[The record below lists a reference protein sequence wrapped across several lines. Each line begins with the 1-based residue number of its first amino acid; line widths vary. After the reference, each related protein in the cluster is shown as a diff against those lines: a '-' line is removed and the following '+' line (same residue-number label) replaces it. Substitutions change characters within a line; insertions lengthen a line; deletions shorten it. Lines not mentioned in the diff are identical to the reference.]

1 MKYIY
6 RFFLVLAIL
15 ISLIAI
21 GLKVTGNGF
30 LIRGVWIT
38 YLHGE
43 TSATI
48 DDLKF
53 FDSDTIKSSHEK
65 TEWSIHP
72 EYNKKE
78 LSDSLARTLEISE
91 SVAFLVLKNDQII
104 EEHYWDEYS
113 DSSLSNSFSMA
124 KSITT
129 MLVQIAIEKGFITSW
144 DQKVVDFLDELPG
157 QHREKLSFKHL
168 STMTA
173 GLDWNEH
180 YTNPFDI
187 TAKTYY
193 GRNIPE
199 LLYKQVS
206 VSEVPGVNYEY
217 QSGATQYLG
226 MALEKATGQSLA
238 WLAQEWLW
246 KPMGAEHDAFWR
258 LDDKGGNALSFCC
271 FNSNARDFARFGKL
285 LSHNGSWNG
294 NQIIDSSFVALAS
307 QGNKVPYYG
316 YSFWI
321 DDQHFDTPIFYMRG
335 ILGQY
340 IISIPEKDL
349 VIVRLGKRRLEKA
362 QGSVHPL
369 DFISICSEVIKAY

>member
-1 MKYIY
+1 MKYIL
-6 RFFLVLAIL
+6 RFFLILALL

-21 GLKVTGNGF
+21 GLKVSGNGF

-53 FDSDTIKSSHEK
+53 FDSEIIASSDSKQPWEIHPNYNK
-65 TEWSIHP
+65 TE
-72 EYNKKE
+72 
-78 LSDSLARTLEISE
+78 LSEALKQTLEISE
-91 SVAFLVLKNDQII
+91 SVAFMVLKNDKIVQ
-104 EEHYWDEYS
+104 EQYWDDYS

-129 MLVQIAIEKGFITSW
+129 MLVQIAIEKGCISSW
-144 DQKVVDFLDELPG
+144 DQKVVDFIGELKG
-157 QHREKLSFKHL
+157 EHREKLSFKHL

-193 GRNIPE
+193 GRDVPQLMYDE
-199 LLYKQVS
+199 VS
-206 VSEVPGVNYEY
+206 VKFIPGEKYEY
-217 QSGATQYLG
+217 QSGATQILG
-226 MALEKATGQSLA
+226 MALEEATGKSVANLA
-238 WLAQEWLW
+238 SDWLW
-246 KPMGAEHDAFWR
+246 KPMGAEHDASWR
-258 LDDKGGNALSFCC
+258 LDDKGGNALTFCC
-271 FNSNARDFARFGKL
+271 FNSNIRDYGRFGKL
-285 LSHNGSWNG
+285 LSHYG
-294 NQIIDSSFVALAS
+294 NWEGKQLIDSSFISMAS
-307 QGNKVPYYG
+307 SSQKVPYYG

-321 DDQHFDTPIFYMRG
+321 DDQHFDTPVYYMRG

-340 IISIPEKDL
+340 IICIPEKDL
-349 VIVRLGKRRLEKA
+349 VIVRLGKQRLAKA
-362 QGSVHPL
+362 EGSVHPL
-369 DFISICSEVIKAY
+369 DFISICSEVMKAF

>member
-1 MKYIY
+1 MKYII
-6 RFFLVLAIL
+6 RFFLILALL

-21 GLKVTGNGF
+21 GLKISGNGF

-53 FDSDTIKSSHEK
+53 FDSDTIASSNEKSP
-65 TEWSIHP
+65 WQIHND
-72 EYNKKE
+72 YNKIK
-78 LSDSLARTLEISE
+78 LSDTLSKYLEISE
-91 SVAFLVLKNDQII
+91 SVAFLVLKEDKII
-104 EEHYWDEYS
+104 HEEYWDDYS

-129 MLVQIAIEKGFITSW
+129 MLVEIAIEKGFIQSW
-144 DQKVVDFLDELPG
+144 DQKIIEFLDELKG
-157 QHREKLSFKHL
+157 EYREKLSFKHL

-193 GRNIPE
+193 GRN
-199 LLYKQVS
+199 VS
-206 VSEVPGVNYEY
+206 QLMLDEVPVNQVPGKKYEY
-217 QSGATQYLG
+217 QSGATQILG
-226 MALEKATGQSLA
+226 MALENATGKSLA
-238 WLAQEWLW
+238 KMASEWLW

-258 LDDKGGNALSFCC
+258 IDDKGGRALSFCC
-271 FNSNARDFARFGKL
+271 FNSNIRDYARFGKL
-285 LSHNGSWNG
+285 LSNHG
-294 NQIIDSSFVALAS
+294 NWEGKQLLDSAFISLAS
-307 QGNKVPYYG
+307 SPFKVPYYG

-321 DDQHFDTPIFYMRG
+321 DDQHFETPIYYMRG

-349 VIVRLGKRRLEKA
+349 VIVRLGKHRLEKA
-362 QGSVHPL
+362 EGSVHPK
-369 DFISICSEVIKAY
+369 DFIAICSEVMKAY